1 MGEDITYIKPRQP
14 APRPPQ
20 NSLILA
26 PRRTPLHPIQ
36 RPHPILDLDIPEIL
50 LLVMQSRRNIMA
62 HQRKETR
69 YGKRF
74 VAVAQHF
81 KVDGV
86 LVVDVGEEGDGCVD
100 GDHEEDADDA
110 GVEIRC

>member
-1 MGEDITYIKPRQP
+1 
-14 APRPPQ
+14 
-20 NSLILA
+20 
-26 PRRTPLHPIQ
+26 
-36 RPHPILDLDIPEIL
+36 
-50 LLVMQSRRNIMA
+50 MA
-62 HQRKETR
+62 HERKETR
-69 YGKRF
+69 YGKSF

-110 GVEIRC
+110 GGKKLILVWNCVVRWRWEGIKAYCVCSHGRRKCEAWRKINRMDIRTAMSPNVAEIMRPMW